1 MQEDSS
7 SREHALGQLHS
18 ARERR
23 DQSSQRFEAARGSPA
38 ELQAFTDLQAALDQ
52 FAAREAWLA
61 WADRD
66 Y

>member
-1 MQEDSS
+1 MPDDSS
-7 SREHALGQLHS
+7 SRDQALGQLHT

-23 DQSSQRFEAARGSPA
+23 DRRAQRYEAARGSPA
-38 ELQAFTDLQAALDQ
+38 ELQAFTDLQAAVDQ

-61 WADRD
+61 WADRH

>member
-1 MQEDSS
+1 MTADSR
-7 SREHALGQLHS
+7 SREHAVEQLQA

-23 DQSSQRFEAARGSPA
+23 ETSVQQYEAARGSPE
-38 ELQAFTDLQAALDQ
+38 ELQAFTDLQAAVDQ